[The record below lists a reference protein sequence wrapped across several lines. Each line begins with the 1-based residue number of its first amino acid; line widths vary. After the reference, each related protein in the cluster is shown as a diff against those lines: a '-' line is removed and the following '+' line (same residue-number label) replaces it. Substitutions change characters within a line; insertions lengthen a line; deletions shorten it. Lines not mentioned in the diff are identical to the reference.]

1 MALDVRC
8 QCSGSVAVTWAVGCG
23 DECPKSQIVIEFGIA
38 RAFRRTRTTPLR
50 YSVVGTSGFS
60 YRSMLGQ
67 RIENETH
74 IFTVL

>member
-38 RAFRRTRTTPLR
+38 RAFRRTDYGSRR
-50 YSVVGTSGFS
+50 YICDLVSLTV
-60 YRSMLGQ
+60 RSTL
-67 RIENETH
+67 
-74 IFTVL
+74 